1 MCETYSLY
9 YLAKIS
15 NRVYLYRNVHI
26 NAFVRPTAVT
36 CFRNF

>member
-9 YLAKIS
+9 YLAIS

-26 NAFVRPTAVT
+26 NAFVRP
-36 CFRNF
+36 RL